1 MTAVACHMSPASIEA
16 NIRDGSE
23 QGFRNRYIKRECMA
37 NAVAIIRILA
47 VLRVRYLSR
56 YMACKMRSNRVHFVL
71 YSDLLFTQ
79 ILLTG
84 APPTVRTHTRW
95 CVHAGRRITANWVY
109 RPCTSRA
116 PNSRELVLSI
126 AQSRARSSIELPVVQ
141 AFNFAVRSEGI
152 FLICVRVCVYL

>member
-56 YMACKMRSNRVHFVL
+56 YMAWKMRSNRVHFVL

-79 ILLTG
+79 ISLTG
-84 APPTVRTHTRW
+84 APQPCAHTW
-95 CVHAGRRITANWVY
+95 CVHAGRRINANWVY

-116 PNSRELVLSI
+116 PNSRELVLFI

-152 FLICVRVCVYL
+152 FLICVRVCVSLV